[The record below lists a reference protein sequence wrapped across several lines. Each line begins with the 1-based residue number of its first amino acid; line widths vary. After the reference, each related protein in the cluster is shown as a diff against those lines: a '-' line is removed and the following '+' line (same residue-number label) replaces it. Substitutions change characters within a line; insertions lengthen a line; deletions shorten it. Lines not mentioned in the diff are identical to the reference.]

1 MSCEIHPNKMA
12 FPDKASAMTHVKVG
26 KASKSDLGSKKLR
39 PYLCSS
45 CEQWHLTSVS
55 NVTAREI
62 RKALRKHATD

>member
-12 FPDKASAMTHVKVG
+12 FPDKSEAQTHIKVCSAGRSMNG
-26 KASKSDLGSKKLR
+26 NKKLR

-45 CEQWHLTSVS
+45 CNQWHLTSVS
-55 NVTAREI
+55 KVTAREI